1 MFAYTI
7 TSLKQTIRK
16 ILYSPFG
23 FQLGILSFFLWFL
36 TSFQPT
42 YIFWKPEPFGEQ
54 IFFHKE
60 KTYSITEAGFIDN
73 FAGIENA
80 GLSETFVED
89 EDGNLIKKMVPRQ
102 QTKAVDYTIKS
113 GDTLLKISH
122 KFGLNISTLL
132 WANNLTAKENII
144 PGQVIKIPPTDGV
157 YYIVE
162 LGDTLSEIAQWHDI
176 KMADIFQYNNLNR
189 EGSIQRGQEIFLPN
203 AKRIYVEHTPFQPP
217 ISSIVTSPQPIITSS
232 SVGFSLKKPT
242 TGSITQGVRPGHTAL
257 DIANSINTPIYASAG
272 GTITVSQDGWNYGY
286 GKYIIIDHG
295 NNIQTLYAHL
305 NTRDVAVGQQVK
317 KGELIGKMGN
327 SGNVIGPTGIH
338 LHFEV
343 RVNGRKMNPNNYF

>member
-1 MFAYTI
+1 MFTYTF
-7 TSLKQTIRK
+7 TSIKETIRR
-16 ILYSPFG
+16 ILHSPFG
-23 FQLGILSFFLWFL
+23 FQLGILSFFIFFL

-42 YIFWKPEPFGEQ
+42 YFFWKPEPFGEQ

-60 KTYSITEAGFIDN
+60 KIYSITEPGFIDN

-80 GLSETFVED
+80 GLEEMFVED
-89 EDGNLIKKMVPRQ
+89 EEGNLVKKMMPRK
-102 QTKAVDYTIKS
+102 QTKKVDYTVKS

-122 KFGLNISTLL
+122 KFGLNISTIL

-144 PGQVIKIPPTDGV
+144 PGQIIEIPPTDGI
-157 YYIVE
+157 YYTVE
-162 LGDTLSEIAQWHDI
+162 LGDTLSEIAQIHDI
-176 KMADIFQYNNLNR
+176 SINDIYRYNQIDEKGTIHRSTKL
-189 EGSIQRGQEIFLPN
+189 FLPN
-203 AKRIYVEHTPFQPP
+203 AKKVYVEHTPFKPQ
-217 ISSIVTSPQPIITSS
+217 ISSIASSPAPIK

-242 TGSITQGVRPGHTAL
+242 TGTITQGVRPGHTAL
-257 DIANSINTPIYASAG
+257 DIANSINTPVYAAAG
-272 GTITVSQDGWNYGY
+272 GTVILSQDGWNYGY

-305 NTRDVAVGQQVK
+305 NGRDVSVGQQVK

-343 RVNGRKMNPNNYF
+343 RINGRKMSPNSYF